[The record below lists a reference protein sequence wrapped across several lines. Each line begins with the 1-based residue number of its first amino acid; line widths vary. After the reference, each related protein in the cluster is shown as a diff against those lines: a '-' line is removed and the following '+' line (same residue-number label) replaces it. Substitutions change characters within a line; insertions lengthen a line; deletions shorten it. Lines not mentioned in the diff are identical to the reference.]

1 MSSIRIWTIHG
12 AYSAPVSH
20 PHKPRKWLKKKEEEE
35 KKLIRRSP
43 GFRIY
48 KRWSISSE
56 ETPESMKITW
66 FDLQVILLIERAGK
80 EHLRPLFFILFYYH
94 SFFYWKFAR
103 TGRRLQIQL
112 MDLYRVRSTTAHYV
126 DELTGKKDAAT
137 GPWNQS
143 NWHRAHI
150 SPWASIE
157 QHLGQK
163 YYRAVAVSVTP

>member
-20 PHKPRKWLKKKEEEE
+20 PHKPRKWLKKEEEEE

-94 SFFYWKFAR
+94 SFFIGNSHVQVDGFKFNLWICIASDQR
-103 TGRRLQIQL
+103 RHITWMNWQGRKTPPQ
-112 MDLYRVRSTTAHYV
+112 AH
-126 DELTGKKDAAT
+126 ETNPIGI
-137 GPWNQS
+137 GP
-143 NWHRAHI
+143 
-150 SPWASIE
+150 
-157 QHLGQK
+157 
-163 YYRAVAVSVTP
+163 T